1 MDMPIRDKSLQH
13 TRDGNLSPASWASP
27 TNLKLGPDRTLI
39 LLDRKNR
46 AKSGLARLARWA

>member
-13 TRDGNLSPASWASP
+13 TRDGNFSPARWASP
-27 TNLKLGPDRTLI
+27 TNLKLGHDRTLI

-46 AKSGLARLARWA
+46 AKSGLARLARWS